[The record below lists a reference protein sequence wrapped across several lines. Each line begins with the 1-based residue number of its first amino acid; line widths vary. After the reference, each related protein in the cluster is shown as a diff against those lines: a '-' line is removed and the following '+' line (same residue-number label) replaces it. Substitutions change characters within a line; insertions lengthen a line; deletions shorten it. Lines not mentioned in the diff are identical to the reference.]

1 MQKGTPSEVLSPTK
15 IHLLK
20 VPIIPKHHPNSGP
33 SVMGGG
39 VGGIS
44 HSISLYKMHRLGK
57 F

>member
-20 VPIIPKHHPNSGP
+20 VPIIPKYHPNSGP

-44 HSISLYKMHRLGK
+44 HSVSLYKMHRLGK